1 MSMTPQNGGRDNDL
15 AGVTEAESLAMDYAL
30 GGLGRAERKAA
41 EVRLASDAA
50 FREAVARWQALL
62 GPLDEA
68 TAPVTPPA
76 ALWQAIAADVQP
88 ARQTSKSAAAPAVRS
103 AGWWHNLALWRAVG
117 IGGPVLAAITVAL
130 LAMPPETMVAPAA
143 INAGPA
149 LVATLADAQGRP
161 LLAAAYD
168 PATSAVRFAPVAQGG
183 ADQAGPNQVKK
194 VPELWVIEGQA
205 APKSLGVIDISAGSS
220 HAIPRERLAGLKP
233 GSILA
238 ISIEPVGG
246 SRTGAPTGPIIATG
260 ALSAA

>member
-1 MSMTPQNGGRDNDL
+1 MSMTPQNGSRDNGL
-15 AGVTEAESLAMDYAL
+15 AGLTEIEALAMDYAL
-30 GGLGRAERKAA
+30 GGMGRAERKAA
-41 EVRLASDAA
+41 EVRLTSDTE
-50 FREAVARWQALL
+50 FRTAVERWQALL
-62 GPLDEA
+62 GPLNEA

-76 ALWQAIAADVQP
+76 TLWQAIAADVQP
-88 ARQTSKSAAAPAVRS
+88 ARQTSTSAAAAQAKRS

-130 LAMPPETMVAPAA
+130 LALPPETRVIAPAA
-143 INAGPA
+143 INAGPE
-149 LVATLADAQGRP
+149 LVATLADADGRP

-183 ADQAGPNQVKK
+183 PDQAGK

-220 HAIPRERLAGLKP
+220 HSIPRERLAGLKP

>member
-1 MSMTPQNGGRDNDL
+1 MSMTPRDGSRDNGL
-15 AGVTEAESLAMDYAL
+15 AGLTEAEALAMDYAL
-30 GGLGRAERKAA
+30 GGMSRAERKAA

-62 GPLDEA
+62 GPLDET
-68 TAPVTPPA
+68 TAPVAPPA
-76 ALWQAIAADVQP
+76 SLWQAIAAELQP
-88 ARQTSKSAAAPAVRS
+88 ARQTSTPAAAVPAARG
-103 AGWWHNLALWRAVG
+103 GWWHNLALWRAVG

-130 LAMPPETMVAPAA
+130 LAMPPATTVAPAA
-143 INAGPA
+143 VNAGPA
-149 LVATLADAQGRP
+149 LVATLADAEGRP

-168 PATSAVRFAPVAQGG
+168 PVGGAVRFAPVAQGG
-183 ADQAGPNQVKK
+183 ANQAGK

-246 SRTGAPTGPIIATG
+246 SPTGAPTGPIIATG

>member
-1 MSMTPQNGGRDNDL
+1 MSTTQPGGGRDNGP
-15 AGVTEAESLAMDYAL
+15 AGLTEAEALAMDYAL
-30 GGLGRAERKAA
+30 GGMSRAERKAA

-62 GPLDEA
+62 GPLDE
-68 TAPVTPPA
+68 TIAPVTPPA
-76 ALWQAIAADVQP
+76 SLWQAIAADVLPGPRP
-88 ARQTSKSAAAPAVRS
+88 AETAPAARG

-130 LAMPPETMVAPAA
+130 LAMPPETGVVAPAA
-143 INAGPA
+143 INAGPE
-149 LVATLADAQGRP
+149 LVATLADADGRP

-183 ADQAGPNQVKK
+183 ADQAGPNQARK

-205 APKSLGVIDISAGSS
+205 APKSLGVIDISAGSN